1 MKVNALRPLTGF
13 TVLVTRPAGQAG
25 GLCEL
30 ITEAGGEAIQAP
42 LLSIEPIEDP
52 SAALALLNPSIAWDW
67 LIFVSANAVRFAA
80 ALGGWTWRDAGN
92 SRIAA
97 VGEATAAALAAAGFQ
112 VDLVPD
118 PPFDSES
125 LLADPRLAGVQGQR
139 LLIVRGEGGRE
150 HLADVL
156 RERGAEVG
164 YAEVY
169 RRVPVPAAQ
178 FLPVLAG
185 WPEIRHDAV
194 VITSGEALHR
204 LTELLRESGLDSLPR
219 PPLVVP
225 GERLASIARE
235 QGWRLVLV
243 AEHAGGEA
251 IVQTLKQLAHARKTG
266 QGPVALL
273 TRTAIAANT
282 PVPLAA
288 PLIQPY
294 QEHPVASVQA
304 PDVTADQPIIEGDTP
319 LTSQEKDMPLAHEPD
334 LDTET
339 KIPTAEAGTS
349 TSPPVKKGR
358 SLAWVGYMILLG
370 VVALAVG
377 GWFLLQELRS
387 RQEGLGGQMSDKSQ
401 QVQEVTHQLTS
412 VQSELAALHSQLAT
426 VQSQLSSDDA
436 QLQRLLAEQ
445 GDQFEAKL
453 GATRAELT
461 TTIQQIQRQLNQTR
475 GDVLIADAE
484 YLLDVANQKL
494 HLVGDVKSVLA
505 AMEAADQ
512 RLHASADPAVFKV
525 REVLAGE
532 IAAIRAMSAPDVV
545 GVSSRLIALEKKV
558 PGLPLVLPH
567 AGTVKEHEKLK
578 EQADAQ
584 APEEKGDALD
594 STLRS
599 FKDLVTV
606 RRTDRPIEAV
616 LAPEQAEALRQLL
629 LLKLETTRAALLR
642 NDEQLYRDS
651 LSSAM
656 EWVGQHFDGT
666 ATETRAVLDELKA
679 LAERSL
685 SVTYPD
691 ISKSMVLLQN
701 IEKLRLEAEDAALRG
716 KQEPVPPP
724 ATVLPPAAPEIT
736 PPAEVPV
743 EGKAGTTQK
752 PPSGKKAKPGA
763 APKTAAPSAAVKPVA
778 PAPPATETEPVL
790 PEPPAPEAKPAA
802 ETEERL

>member
-1 MKVNALRPLTGF
+1 MRPLTGF

-42 LLSIEPIEDP
+42 LLSIAPIEAP
-52 SAALALLNPSIAWDW
+52 AALALLNPSIAWDW

-80 ALGGWTWRDAGN
+80 ALGGWTGRAAGN

-97 VGEATAAALAAAGFQ
+97 VGEATAAALAAAGLQ
-112 VDLVPD
+112 ADLVPA
-118 PPFDSES
+118 PPFNSES
-125 LLADPRLAGVQGQR
+125 LLADPRLADVRGQR

-150 HLADVL
+150 HLAEVL
-156 RERGAEVG
+156 RERGAEVA

-169 RRVPVPAAQ
+169 RRIPVPAAAYE
-178 FLPVLAG
+178 PILAA
-185 WPEIRHDAV
+185 WPEGRLDAV
-194 VITSGEALHR
+194 VITSGAALHR

-225 GERLASIARE
+225 GARLASLARE
-235 QGWRLVLV
+235 HGWPLVLV
-243 AEHAGGEA
+243 AGHAGDEA

-266 QGPVALL
+266 QGPVALM
-273 TRTAIAANT
+273 TRAPSAANPPPT
-282 PVPLAA
+282 SPAVA
-288 PLIQPY
+288 LIQPV
-294 QEHPVASVQA
+294 QEPPVASDPP
-304 PDVTADQPIIEGDTP
+304 PDGASDQPIIERDTP
-319 LTSQEKDMPLAHEPD
+319 LTSPENDIPSAIEPGR
-334 LDTET
+334 DTET
-339 KIPTAEAGTS
+339 PPPEARVA
-349 TSPPVKKGR
+349 PPEKKR
-358 SLAWVGYMILLG
+358 NLAWVGYLILLG

-387 RQEGLGGQMSDKSQ
+387 RQEGLGGQISDKSQ
-401 QVQEVTHQLTS
+401 QVQEVTHQLTA

-426 VQSQLSSDDA
+426 VQNKLSSDDTR
-436 QLQRLLAEQ
+436 LQRLLAQQ
-445 GDQFEAKL
+445 GDQFETKL

-532 IAAIRAMSAPDVV
+532 IAAIRAMAAPDVV
-545 GVSSRLIALEKKV
+545 GVSARLIALEKKV

-578 EQADAQ
+578 GKAAVQE
-584 APEEKGDALD
+584 PEEAGDALD
-594 STLRS
+594 NTLRS

-651 LSSAM
+651 LSTAM

-716 KQEPVPPP
+716 KPEP
-724 ATVLPPAAPEIT
+724 VLPPATMVPLAAPETT
-736 PPAEVPV
+736 PPAEAPV
-743 EGKAGTTQK
+743 EGKAGAAPK
-752 PPSGKKAKPGA
+752 PPSGKKAKAGVSPKA
-763 APKTAAPSAAVKPVA
+763 ATPSEAVKPA
-778 PAPPATETEPVL
+778 ATKSEPAL
-790 PEPPAPEAKPAA
+790 PEAPAPEAKPAD